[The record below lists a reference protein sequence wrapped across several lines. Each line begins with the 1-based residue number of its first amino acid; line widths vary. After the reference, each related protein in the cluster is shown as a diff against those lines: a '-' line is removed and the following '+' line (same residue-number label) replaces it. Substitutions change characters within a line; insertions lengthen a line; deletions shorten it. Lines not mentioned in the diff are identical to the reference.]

1 MSVFARHQFL
11 IGLSIDGVQET
22 HDAYRH
28 RKLAYDGLLK
38 EKNAPNLKMNR
49 PGTYEHAL
57 HAADLLKRY
66 GVDFNILTVV
76 NRQTAARIEDIYEDY
91 RRRGWNYQQYI
102 ICLRRWDRLCPIPR
116 MCFQQKSMAI
126 S

>member
-1 MSVFARHQFL
+1 
-11 IGLSIDGVQET
+11 
-22 HDAYRH
+22 
-28 RKLAYDGLLK
+28 
-38 EKNAPNLKMNR
+38 MNR
-49 PGTYEHAL
+49 SGTYEHAL

-102 ICLRRWDRLCPIPR
+102 ACLPPMGQALSDFTGSIRRFLDSPLSSLVSGLEEEPPALYP
-116 MCFQQKSMAI
+116 SV
-126 S
+126 

>member
-1 MSVFARHQFL
+1 MPIESEKGETD
-11 IGLSIDGVQET
+11 IVQ
-22 HDAYRH
+22 
-28 RKLAYDGLLK
+28 GQ
-38 EKNAPNLKMNR
+38 KNQ
-49 PGTYEHAL
+49 TYERVL
-57 HAADLLKRY
+57 HAADLLAKC